1 MAMLLGLHIK
11 NVALIEEEEIEFGKG
26 FNVLSGETGAG
37 KSMIIDAINFVLGER
52 TSKDFVRRGQAKAQ
66 VEAEF
71 EIKDR
76 DTLSAI
82 QEIGIEAD
90 DNIVI
95 IQRIMTAEGK
105 STNRVNGTSVT
116 AGMLKQ
122 ISEGLIDVHGQHEH
136 QSLLNAARHMD
147 ILDKFCGEK
156 IEQYKADLGVLIKEY
171 KSILLQINALA
182 GDDEER
188 SKKIEALEFKINDI
202 EDASL
207 KKGEE
212 EALLERKGYLNNI
225 EKITKYT
232 HNAMELLYLG
242 ADEEMSASD
251 KIAQAID
258 DVGNLKVIDPDCS
271 KIYDELNEV
280 GTALDDVIRKFKKYS
295 DEIFSSPEEL
305 DNIEERLDIIYRLK
319 KKYGATVEEVLAF
332 QERLQ
337 EELNFIS
344 NSEEELKKLSLRKA
358 DIFSKIKVDCKKM
371 TDLRIKTAQQ
381 LEQEI
386 ETQLKELEM
395 KNASFKIV
403 VKQKDTF
410 NSKGCDNVEFMIS
423 ANLGEELKPLAK
435 IASGGEMS
443 RVMLAMK
450 TVVAHAEPI
459 DTFIFDEID
468 TGVSGKTAVRV
479 GEKMATIGKKRQIL
493 CITHLPQIAAMADRH
508 FLIEKSVK
516 GEKTVTEVKALDYNG
531 AVGEISRLMG
541 GGQAGNLVTKAAEE
555 MKKYADEYKSSIK
568 VK

>member
-1 MAMLLGLHIK
+1 MLLGLHIK

-156 IEQYKADLGVLIKEY
+156 IEQYKVDLGVLIKEY
-171 KSILLQINALA
+171 KSILSQINALA

-258 DVGNLKVIDPDCS
+258 DVGNLKIIDPDCNN
-271 KIYDELNEV
+271 IYDELNEV

-337 EELNFIS
+337 EELDFIS

-450 TVVAHAEPI
+450 TVVAHAESI

-568 VK
+568 IK

>member
-1 MAMLLGLHIK
+1 MLLGLHIK